1 MVIKLPVLCRRRMAQ
16 HLNGS
21 PPGNSLC
28 ASCDWRV
35 TRGILIDGN
44 RVGNRV
50 EGWTVTNQLTRWW
63 TALPGDEERALNL
76 CVTILVLPFGVDK
89 NCSFDC
95 WSSIGL
101 TIRCDK
107 GDARI
112 NRNGSSSLAPSSS
125 GLFNLAGLYTNRL
138 FPLKH
143 LFTSIVLPLVCLSF
157 FPLKAKAQEEM
168 YWGTIVRN
176 PPANYVVRMDDG
188 KILNAE
194 WESGYDQW
202 SIGERI
208 ILTTENGSGIMFFNN
223 TRTQVAVFRYN
234 PSEIGD

>member
-1 MVIKLPVLCRRRMAQ
+1 MP
-16 HLNGS
+16 
-21 PPGNSLC
+21 
-28 ASCDWRV
+28 
-35 TRGILIDGN
+35 
-44 RVGNRV
+44 
-50 EGWTVTNQLTRWW
+50 
-63 TALPGDEERALNL
+63 
-76 CVTILVLPFGVDK
+76 
-89 NCSFDC
+89 
-95 WSSIGL
+95 
-101 TIRCDK
+101 
-107 GDARI
+107 RI
-112 NRNGSSSLAPSSS
+112 IRNGSSSLAPSSS

-143 LFTSIVLPLVCLSF
+143 LFTSIVLPFVCLSF
-157 FPLKAKAQEEM
+157 FSLKAKAQEVM
-168 YWGTIVRN
+168 YWGTIVRT

-208 ILTTENGSGIMFFNN
+208 ILTTENGSGIMFFEN